1 MEKQNITESLMKKIY
16 SKPVIE
22 VINIKTTRILCGSG
36 DPPAGWGGG
45 FSQVPGLTPDEGN
58 SLT

>member
-1 MEKQNITESLMKKIY
+1 MKKIY

-36 DPPAGWGGG
+36 DSPSGWGGE
-45 FSQVPGLTPDEGN
+45 FSQVHGLTPGSGN
-58 SLT
+58 HLA

>member
-1 MEKQNITESLMKKIY
+1 MKKIY

-22 VINIKTTRILCGSG
+22 GINIKTTRILCGSG

-45 FSQVPGLTPDEGN
+45 FGQVPGLTSDSEN
-58 SLT
+58 QMA

>member
-1 MEKQNITESLMKKIY
+1 MEKQIKTESLMKKIY

-36 DPPAGWGGG
+36 DSPAGWGGG
-45 FSQVPGLTPDEGN
+45 FGQVPGLTPDSEN
-58 SLT
+58 QMA